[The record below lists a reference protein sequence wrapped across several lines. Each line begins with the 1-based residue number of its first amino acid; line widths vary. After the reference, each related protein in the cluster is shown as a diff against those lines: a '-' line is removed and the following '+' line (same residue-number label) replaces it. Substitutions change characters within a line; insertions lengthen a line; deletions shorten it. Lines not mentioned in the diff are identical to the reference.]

1 MNISHFFIDRPIFA
15 AVISIIITLI
25 GGVAYFALP
34 VAQYPDIAPP
44 SISVTA
50 QYPGASAEIVAKTV
64 ATPIEQE
71 VNGVDNMLYMTS
83 QSTGDGNMSLAVT
96 FKLGTDLDTAQVLVQ
111 NRVAIAQPRLP
122 EEVRNIG
129 VTVTKQSPDLMLV
142 IHLYSPDDTRD
153 QLYISNYATLHVKDQ
168 LFDATVKSIDSQGV
182 VFVQTLDGRPQEV
195 RKTLRAAAEVI
206 R

>member
-1 MNISHFFIDRPIFA
+1 MNLSHFFIDRPIFA

-34 VAQYPDIAPP
+34 VAQYPDIASP

-50 QYPGASAEIVAKTV
+50 QYPGASAKTV

-83 QSTGDGNMSLAVT
+83 QSTGDGSMALTVT

-111 NRVAIAQPRLP
+111 
-122 EEVRNIG
+122 
-129 VTVTKQSPDLMLV
+129 
-142 IHLYSPDDTRD
+142 
-153 QLYISNYATLHVKDQ
+153 
-168 LFDATVKSIDSQGV
+168 
-182 VFVQTLDGRPQEV
+182 
-195 RKTLRAAAEVI
+195 
-206 R
+206 